1 MNVYLS
7 FSLGVALGAGVVLVV
22 MLLRRR
28 SVESLTRKLIA
39 ETEGLRAAE
48 LDRTVGQLKDA
59 FGALSRDA
67 LAINSEEFLKLAK
80 TRLDRQTDAGQ
91 SHLEEKRKLIDARLE
106 TVTKKV
112 TELNQVLHSV
122 EKDRRESFGRIIKE
136 LESTGHANL
145 RLQETTAQ
153 LTAALASPSHRG
165 QWGERMAE
173 DVLRLAGMV
182 EGINYKKQSRTEAGT
197 KPDFVF
203 MLPSKQHVNMD
214 VKFPLNNY
222 IRFLEA
228 KDAEQDAE
236 AEQFK
241 KKFLQDVRNRIKEV
255 TTREYI
261 DPAGGTVDVVLVF
274 IPNEQVYG
282 FIHEHDPCLLD
293 DAMAQKIVLCSPLTL
308 FAILAVI
315 RKAADNFRLQE
326 TSDEVLALMGTFA
339 NQWEKYSTVVEQLGT
354 RLESAMKAYGELTT
368 TRSRMLQRQLD
379 KIDSLRQH
387 RTEEQE
393 GTHAQGV
400 AEDRDAVPR
409 LTEG

>member
-1 MNVYLS
+1 MNEYLS
-7 FSLGVALGAGVVLVV
+7 FGLGLVIGAAIVVLIVY
-22 MLLRRR
+22 LRRR
-28 SVESLTRKLIA
+28 SIDTLARDLIA
-39 ETEGLRAAE
+39 ETETRRSEE
-48 LDRTVGQLKDA
+48 LDRTLTQLKDA

-67 LAINSEEFLKLAK
+67 LAVNSEEFLKLAK
-80 TRLDRQTDAGQ
+80 TRLENQTDAGA
-91 SHLEEKRKLIDARLE
+91 SHLEEKKKLIDARLE

-112 TELNQVLHSV
+112 AELNQALHGA
-122 EKDRRESFGRIIKE
+122 EKERRESFGRIIKE
-136 LESTGHANL
+136 LENTGQANL
-145 RLQETTAQ
+145 RLQNTTAQ

-182 EGINYKKQSRTEAGT
+182 EGINYKKQTLTDAGT

-203 MLPSKQHVNMD
+203 MLPSGQSVNMD

-222 IRFLEA
+222 VRYLESEGN
-228 KDAEQDAE
+228 D

-241 KKFLQDVRNRIKEV
+241 KTFLQDVRKRISEV

-261 DPAGGTVDVVLVF
+261 DPSGGTVDVVLVF

-282 FIHEHDPCLLD
+282 FIHENDPGLLD
-293 DAMAQKIVLCSPLTL
+293 DAMSKKIVLCSPLTL

-326 TSDEVLALMGTFA
+326 TSDEILALMGTFA
-339 NQWEKYSTVVEQLGT
+339 KQWEKYSNVVETLGT
-354 RLESAMKAYGELTT
+354 RLESTMKAYGDLKT

-379 KIDSLRQH
+379 KIDSLRLL
-387 RTEEQE
+387 RL
-393 GTHAQGV
+393 
-400 AEDRDAVPR
+400 EDQDDANESQAT
-409 LTEG
+409 LLGKED

>member
-1 MNVYLS
+1 MNPYVS
-7 FSLGVALGAGVVLVV
+7 FALGASLGAAIVSLIVF
-22 MLLRRR
+22 LRRR
-28 SVESLTRKLIA
+28 SIESLTRDLIA
-39 ETEGLRAAE
+39 ETETRRSDE
-48 LDRTVGQLKDA
+48 LDRTLGQLKDA

-67 LAINSEEFLKLAK
+67 LAVNSEEFLKLAK
-80 TRLDRQTDAGQ
+80 TRLENQTDAGA
-91 SHLEEKRKLIDARLE
+91 SHLEEKKKLIDARLE

-112 TELNQVLHSV
+112 TELNQVLHGV
-122 EKDRRESFGRIIKE
+122 EKERRESFGRIIKE

-145 RLQETTAQ
+145 RLQKTTAQ

-182 EGINYKKQSRTEAGT
+182 EGINYKKQVRTEAGT

-203 MLPSKQHVNMD
+203 MLPSGQCVNMD

-222 IRFLEA
+222 IRFLESEGS
-228 KDAEQDAE
+228 DAEK
-236 AEQFK
+236 FK
-241 KKFLQDVRNRIKEV
+241 KTFLQDVRKRIQEV
-255 TTREYI
+255 TTRDYI
-261 DPAGGTVDVVLVF
+261 DPSGGTVDVVLVF

-282 FIHEHDPCLLD
+282 FIHENDPNLLD

-326 TSDEVLALMGTFA
+326 TSDEILELMGTFA
-339 NQWEKYSTVVEQLGT
+339 KQWEKYSNVVETLGT
-354 RLESAMKAYGELTT
+354 RLESTMKAYGELTT

-379 KIDSLRQH
+379 KIDSLRQQ
-387 RTEEQE
+387 RSE
-393 GTHAQGV
+393 GDHALDDP
-400 AEDRDAVPR
+400 EPTLHLNDR
-409 LTEG
+409 

>member
-1 MNVYLS
+1 MNEYLS
-7 FSLGVALGAGVVLVV
+7 FGLGLVIGAAIVVLIVH
-22 MLLRRR
+22 LRRR
-28 SVESLTRKLIA
+28 SIDTLARDLIA
-39 ETEGLRAAE
+39 ETETRRSEE
-48 LDRTVGQLKDA
+48 LDRTLTQLKDA

-67 LAINSEEFLKLAK
+67 LAVNSEEFLKLAK
-80 TRLDRQTDAGQ
+80 TRLENQTDAGA
-91 SHLEEKRKLIDARLE
+91 SHLEEKKKLIDARLE

-112 TELNQVLHSV
+112 AELNQALHGA
-122 EKDRRESFGRIIKE
+122 EKERRESFGRIIKE
-136 LESTGHANL
+136 LENTGQANL
-145 RLQETTAQ
+145 RLQNTTAQ

-182 EGINYKKQSRTEAGT
+182 EGINYKKQTLTDAGT

-203 MLPSKQHVNMD
+203 MLPSGQSVNMD

-222 IRFLEA
+222 VRYLESEGN
-228 KDAEQDAE
+228 D

-241 KKFLQDVRNRIKEV
+241 KTFLQDVRKRISEV

-261 DPAGGTVDVVLVF
+261 DPSGGTVDVVLVF

-282 FIHEHDPCLLD
+282 FIHENDPGLLD
-293 DAMAQKIVLCSPLTL
+293 DAMSKKIVLCSPLTL

-326 TSDEVLALMGTFA
+326 TSDEILALMGTFA
-339 NQWEKYSTVVEQLGT
+339 KQWEKYSNVVETLGT
-354 RLESAMKAYGELTT
+354 RLESTMKAYGDLKT

-379 KIDSLRQH
+379 KIDSLRLL
-387 RTEEQE
+387 RL
-393 GTHAQGV
+393 
-400 AEDRDAVPR
+400 EDQDDANESQAT
-409 LTEG
+409 LLGKED

>member
-1 MNVYLS
+1 MNSYLA
-7 FSLGVALGAGVVLVV
+7 FLLGMLAGAVVVSVV
-22 MLLRRR
+22 VVLRRR
-28 SVESLTRKLIA
+28 SVDSLTRQLLADA
-39 ETEGLRAAE
+39 EAQRAAE
-48 LDRTVGQLKDA
+48 LERTVEQLKDA
-59 FGALSRDA
+59 FGSLSRDA
-67 LAINSEEFLKLAK
+67 LAVNSEEFLKLAK
-80 TRLDRQTDAGQ
+80 TKMDNQTAAGQ
-91 SHLEEKRKLIDARLE
+91 SHLDEKKKLIDARLE

-112 TELNQVLHSV
+112 SELNQALQGV
-122 EKDRRESFGRIIKE
+122 EKDRRESFGRIVKE
-136 LESTGHANL
+136 LESTGLANL

-182 EGINYKKQSRTEAGT
+182 EGINYQKQSMTEAGT

-203 MLPSKQHVNMD
+203 MLPSGQRVNMD

-222 IRFLEA
+222 IRFL
-228 KDAEQDAE
+228 DAQETE

-241 KKFLQDVRNRIKEV
+241 KSFLQDVRKRIQEV

-274 IPNEQVYG
+274 IPNEQVYA
-282 FIHEHDPCLLD
+282 FIHEHDPQLLD
-293 DAMAQKIVLCSPLTL
+293 DAMSKKIVLCSPLTL

-326 TSDEVLALMGTFA
+326 TSDEILSLMGTFTK
-339 NQWEKYSTVVEQLGT
+339 QWEKYSGVVETLGT
-354 RLESAMKAYGELTT
+354 RLESAMKAYGDLTT

-379 KIDSLRQH
+379 KIESLRQL
-387 RTEEQE
+387 R
-393 GTHAQGV
+393 V
-400 AEDRDAVPR
+400 EDDEALAGEDPPLR
-409 LTEG
+409 LTRGSS

>member
-1 MNVYLS
+1 MNEYVAFGLGLVIGGAIVALVVYL
-7 FSLGVALGAGVVLVV
+7 
-22 MLLRRR
+22 RKR
-28 SVESLTRKLIA
+28 SVETLARDLIA
-39 ETEGLRAAE
+39 QTETRRAEE
-48 LDRTVGQLKDA
+48 LDRTLAQLKDA

-67 LAINSEEFLKLAK
+67 LAVNSEEFLKLAK
-80 TRLDRQTDAGQ
+80 TRLENQTDAGA
-91 SHLEEKRKLIDARLE
+91 SHLEEKKKLIDARLE

-112 TELNQVLHSV
+112 AELNQALHGA
-122 EKDRRESFGRIIKE
+122 EKERRESFGRLLKE
-136 LESTGHANL
+136 LENTGQANL
-145 RLQETTAQ
+145 RLQNTTAQ

-182 EGINYKKQSRTEAGT
+182 EGINYKKQMMTDAGT

-203 MLPSKQHVNMD
+203 MLPSGQSVNMD

-222 IRFLEA
+222 VRYLQSEGN
-228 KDAEQDAE
+228 D

-241 KKFLQDVRNRIKEV
+241 KTFLQDVRKRITEV
-255 TTREYI
+255 TTRDYI
-261 DPAGGTVDVVLVF
+261 DPSGGTVDVVLVF

-282 FIHEHDPCLLD
+282 FIHENDPGLLD

-326 TSDEVLALMGTFA
+326 TSDEILSLMGTFA
-339 NQWEKYSTVVEQLGT
+339 RQWEKYSSVVETLGT
-354 RLESAMKAYGELTT
+354 RLESTMKAYGELKT

-379 KIDSLRQH
+379 KIDSLRQM
-387 RTEEQE
+387 RSEDDDATESSDESLRL
-393 GTHAQGV
+393 A
-400 AEDRDAVPR
+400 DR
-409 LTEG
+409 

>member
-1 MNVYLS
+1 MNEYVAFGLGLVIGGAIVALVVYL
-7 FSLGVALGAGVVLVV
+7 
-22 MLLRRR
+22 RKR
-28 SVESLTRKLIA
+28 SVETLARDLIA
-39 ETEGLRAAE
+39 QTETRRAEE
-48 LDRTVGQLKDA
+48 LDRTLAQLKDA

-67 LAINSEEFLKLAK
+67 LAVNSEEFLKLAK
-80 TRLDRQTDAGQ
+80 TRLENQTDAGA
-91 SHLEEKRKLIDARLE
+91 SHLEEKKKLIDARLE

-112 TELNQVLHSV
+112 AELNQALHGA
-122 EKDRRESFGRIIKE
+122 EKERRESFGRLIKE
-136 LESTGHANL
+136 LENTGQANL
-145 RLQETTAQ
+145 RLQNTTAQ

-182 EGINYKKQSRTEAGT
+182 EGINYKKQMMTDAGT

-203 MLPSKQHVNMD
+203 MLPSGQSVNMD

-222 IRFLEA
+222 VRYLQSEGN
-228 KDAEQDAE
+228 D

-241 KKFLQDVRNRIKEV
+241 KTFLQDVRKRITEV
-255 TTREYI
+255 TTRDYI
-261 DPAGGTVDVVLVF
+261 DPSGGTVDVVLVF

-282 FIHEHDPCLLD
+282 FIHENDPGLLD

-326 TSDEVLALMGTFA
+326 TSDEILSLMGTFA
-339 NQWEKYSTVVEQLGT
+339 RQWEKYSSVVETLGT
-354 RLESAMKAYGELTT
+354 RLESTMKAYGELKT

-379 KIDSLRQH
+379 KIDSLRQL
-387 RTEEQE
+387 RSEDDDATESSDESLRL
-393 GTHAQGV
+393 A
-400 AEDRDAVPR
+400 DR
-409 LTEG
+409 